1 MIAVGMN
8 RHARTCLAVALA
20 YAHDRVTFGQPL
32 IANQVIREKFATIAR
47 YLESHWAWLEQLAYH
62 IKVNGWN
69 SDLAS
74 RLALAK
80 VQGGRLV
87 ELACREAQQILG
99 GAGYQRGGVGWQ
111 VEQISRDLRMLV
123 VGGGSE
129 EIIADL
135 AVRQELQLSKR
146 IGAKL

>member
-1 MIAVGMN
+1 MN
-8 RHARTCLAVALA
+8 RHARTCLAVSLA